1 MPKHIFKYLTNRVVS
16 WTTGSGVALPG
27 TSGSASCSTG
37 LVDNCI
43 SGGGDPAAAGLGLRL
58 GECDRLRFRS
68 LFAGDLRRGDGD
80 LVFRLDTRETT
91 G

>member
-1 MPKHIFKYLTNRVVS
+1 MPQHIIKYFTNRVVS

-27 TSGSASCSTG
+27 TSGSTDCSVG

-43 SGGGDPAAAGLGLRL
+43 SGGGEPVAAGLGLRL
-58 GECDRLRFRS
+58 GEGDRLRFRS
-68 LFAGDLRRGDGD
+68 RFAGDLRRGDGD
-80 LVFRLDTRETT
+80 LVFRLDTKKTT